1 MATPDGG
8 RSYSIEVHN
17 PLSPKE
23 TEVTHFVICNKPKDP
38 EDVFLEEIIEHRLRG
53 LKPVMDE
60 DYEACEE
67 VQIALEFTDREQNI
81 GAYEHYNVNI
91 ASMYRKLIGR

>member
-1 MATPDGG
+1 
-8 RSYSIEVHN
+8 
-17 PLSPKE
+17 
-23 TEVTHFVICNKPKDP
+23 
-38 EDVFLEEIIEHRLRG
+38 
-53 LKPVMDE
+53 MDE

-67 VQIALEFTDREQNI
+67 VQIALGFTDREQNI